1 MDYDE
6 VGEMTVEAWE
16 NIEKSLYGKT
26 YDTYLAQTI
35 LSGMSDRYED
45 VVLDDQFL

>member
-1 MDYDE
+1 MQVQMDFDLADE
-6 VGEMTVEAWE
+6 WRKME
-16 NIEKSLYGKT
+16 IELYGKT

-35 LSGMSDRYED
+35 LSGMSERYED